1 MSAKIKY
8 PYLFLLLASILAA
21 CGAPAPA
28 PTAVPAVIPTST
40 SAPMPTSVPNGA
52 AVIAQGFWDAIIA
65 KDIDTAM
72 GFVADDIVTS
82 GGPQSFS
89 DKVKF
94 SAFMVSGM
102 NSGITQEISDL
113 RIVSEDTV
121 TLDLKIYENG
131 KLIASGM
138 NTVQVNDDKIVMMKL
153 P

>member
-1 MSAKIKY
+1 MNAKIKY
-8 PYLFLLLASILAA
+8 LYLFLLLASILAA
-21 CGAPAPA
+21 CSAPA
-28 PTAVPAVIPTST
+28 TAVPAVIPTST
-40 SAPMPTSVPNGA
+40 SAPTPTSVPNGA

-65 KDIDTAM
+65 KDIDKAM
-72 GFVADDIVTS
+72 AFVADDIVTS